1 MITRQEN
8 KLDLYQ
14 VLPAGLK
21 KDHVVFVCIGSD
33 LSIGDS
39 LGPIVGS
46 ELEDLGFT
54 VIGTLKY
61 PLHGLNLRDRL
72 KTELALI
79 GDKTVIA
86 IDACIGAKSSVGG
99 FEVRKGPVHP
109 GKGLGKK
116 LMKIGDYSIAG
127 IVSSQS
133 PFDFFHDQV
142 IHLSFVM
149 DMAKV
154 IVADIHE
161 FFSEEIKG

>member
-1 MITRQEN
+1 MFTRQG
-8 KLDLYQ
+8 KKFVLSQ

-21 KDHVVFVCIGSD
+21 KDDVIFVCIGSD

-46 ELEDLGFT
+46 ELENLG
-54 VIGTLKY
+54 
-61 PLHGLNLRDRL
+61 
-72 KTELALI
+72 
-79 GDKTVIA
+79 
-86 IDACIGAKSSVGG
+86 DACIGAKNSVGG
-99 FEVRKGPVHP
+99 FEVRKGPIHP
-109 GKGLGKK
+109 GKGLGKR
-116 LMKIGDYSIAG
+116 LSKIGDYSIAG

-154 IVADIHE
+154 IVKEIHE
-161 FFSEEIKG
+161 FFLEDYHE